1 MSINLA
7 AACLDSG
14 SFDAFVRTEL
24 GGRIMRTFTETYSAD
39 PFTKD
44 AKGVV
49 KFYRNRDDA
58 GRFTSFCHG
67 ATVNSLCGKPFNRK
81 NSATP
86 SLIAL
91 AELCKGNGREVC
103 KRGSAATDVA
113 AVVELWWIENG
124 FGYLIPTR
132 AEKVSTS
139 KVGQAIRT
147 TVSEADLF
155 A

>member
-7 AACLDSG
+7 AACLDAG

-24 GGRIMRTFTETYSAD
+24 GGRIMRTFTEAYSDDQAL
-39 PFTKD
+39 
-44 AKGVV
+44 
-49 KFYRNRDDA
+49 RRRDDA
-58 GRFTSFCHG
+58 GRLACFKHG
-67 ATVNSLCGKPFNRK
+67 ATVNSLCGKPFNPR
-81 NSATP
+81 NPNTP
-86 SLIAL
+86 SLIAI
-91 AELCKGNGREVC
+91 AELCKGNGTEVC

-113 AVVELWWIENG
+113 AVVELWWEENG
-124 FGYLIPTR
+124 YGYLVPAR